1 MNEYSTT
8 PGLMTT
14 PLRMRIIEGWR
25 RRRKEEPGEGGRGE
39 ERMKF
44 GILGYKIHTRH
55 PRADMEKAGE
65 YMYQNPRK
73 RYSYIDYVRSDH
85 LKMTE

>member
-1 MNEYSTT
+1 
-8 PGLMTT
+8 
-14 PLRMRIIEGWR
+14 MRIIEGWR
-25 RRRKEEPGEGGRGE
+25 RRRKEEAGEGGRGE

-65 YMYQNPRK
+65 YMYQSPRK
-73 RYSYIDYVRSDH
+73 RYSHIDYVRSDDRVECQGQNAGH
-85 LKMTE
+85 FNRWIRSLI